1 MTKYKKMIISLV
13 LGTSVSVGAFYL
25 AFRNVP
31 FAELAN
37 YITLIN
43 YWWILPSVS
52 VLMLSFALR
61 AVRWQIILNTTCET
75 GDQTREEIHFWSA
88 FHPLIIGFMLNC
100 ILPGRVGEVAR
111 PVILQQKNKVPFS
124 TGIATVAAER
134 VLDICVLITFFAIL
148 FATVRIDPGID
159 IPFGE
164 YHLNKETL
172 ESIGNGMIKLCIVL
186 IFGIIMLSFSRSR
199 ELINGGIMGIPY
211 VFFFVSSNSKEKI
224 KEKVCVPVTNFVN
237 NFAIGFEL
245 VKFPKKIIMCI
256 VLSLLIWISS
266 ALSYYIMSL
275 GCPGIGL
282 SFMEITAVMIIICF
296 FIALPSVPGFWGIWE
311 AGGVFALALFGVASK
326 DVAGGFTLANHAV
339 QLFPVVIIGFVSAAI
354 TGVNIWN
361 VSCQPPRSEG
371 RGLQKPG

>member
-1 MTKYKKMIISLV
+1 MIISLV
-13 LGTSVSVGAFYL
+13 LGTTVSIGAFYL
-25 AFRNVP
+25 AFKNVP

-52 VLMLSFALR
+52 ILMLSFALR
-61 AVRWQIILNTTCET
+61 ALRWQIILNTTCET
-75 GDQTREEIHFWSA
+75 GDQNRQEIHFWNV
-88 FHPLIIGFMLNC
+88 FHPLMIGFMLNS

-124 TGIATVAAER
+124 IGIATVAAER
-134 VLDICVLITFFAIL
+134 VFDICILITFFAIL
-148 FATVRIDPGID
+148 FATVQIDPDID
-159 IPFGE
+159 IPFGK

-186 IFGIIMLSFSRSR
+186 ISGIMMLSFSRSR

-211 VFFFVSSNSKEKI
+211 VFFFASHSSKNKI
-224 KEKVCVPVTNFVN
+224 KEKVCIPVTNFVD

-245 VKFPKKIIMCI
+245 VKFPKKIFICI
-256 VLSLLIWISS
+256 GLSLLIWILA

-282 SFMEITAVMIIICF
+282 SFMEITAVMVIICF
-296 FIALPSVPGFWGIWE
+296 FVALPSVPGFWGIWE
-311 AGGVFALALFGVASK
+311 AGGIFALALFGVASK
-326 DVAGGFTLANHAV
+326 DAAGGFTLANHAV
-339 QLFPVVIIGFVSAAI
+339 QLFPVIIAGFVSAAI

-361 VSCQPPRSEG
+361 VSYEKETS
-371 RGLQKPG
+371 LKDK